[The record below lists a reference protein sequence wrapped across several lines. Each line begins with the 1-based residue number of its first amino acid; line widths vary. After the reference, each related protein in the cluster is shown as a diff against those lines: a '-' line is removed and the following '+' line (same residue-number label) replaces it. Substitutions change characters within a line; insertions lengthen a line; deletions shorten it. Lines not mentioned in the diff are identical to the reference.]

1 MRNAKEELLTNL
13 EKAAKV
19 KCAHIYRDGF
29 VDNIS
34 YDIILKVGH
43 TSEDFDKFLEEL
55 NFKYDQGYGAQEVYG
70 TVWLEDNTW
79 LRREEYDG
87 SEWWEHYKLPAI
99 PEKCK

>member
-1 MRNAKEELLTNL
+1 MKNAKEELLANL
-13 EKAAKV
+13 KKVAKV
-19 KCAHIYRDGF
+19 TCAYMRRDRLL
-29 VDNIS
+29 DNIS
-34 YDIILKVGH
+34 YDIILKVNY
-43 TSEDFDKFLEEL
+43 TPEDFKKFLEEL
-55 NFKYDQGYGAQEVYG
+55 NFVYDQGYGAQEVYG